1 MDFKI
6 EEMTNVTE
14 TTTHTIEVTLAKEAG
29 MWKVDQLSNED
40 ISKLHGLY

>member
-1 MDFKI
+1 MDYKI
-6 EEMTNVTE
+6 EGMTSVTD
-14 TTTHTIEVTLAKEAG
+14 TTTHTIEVTLSKEAG